1 MKIQIRKVITL
12 IALIPLGIGLVYVGR
27 AVYEGTM
34 TIRQLL
40 TENKQLKQ
48 SITNLTTEE
57 QIGYAKVVRQEPN
70 DGRLFTT
77 LRFVETDRTDKL
89 HKILEK
95 DYTIEGDVIHFDALI
110 VKFGPQMVMDGKA
123 RAMYLWR
130 RIYGEKMTPEQ
141 GFAIESV
148 GQEPARYGDLL
159 KLLPAGQRQMFWEN
173 IWDLAQNPEALKQYD
188 IEAVYGNAVYTRLR
202 PGLIY
207 VFQINPSG
215 QVWPQVVPEL

>member
-1 MKIQIRKVITL
+1 MKKRSIITI
-12 IALIPLGIGLVYVGR
+12 IAMIPLGIGLVYIGR
-27 AVYEGTM
+27 TAYEATM

-40 TENKQLKQ
+40 TENKQLRQ
-48 SITNLTTEE
+48 AITNLTTEE
-57 QIGYAKVVRQEPN
+57 QIGYAKVVRQETV
-70 DGRLFTT
+70 DGKLMTT
-77 LRFVETDRTDKL
+77 LKFVETDRKDKL
-89 HKILEK
+89 RKILEK
-95 DYTIEGDVIHFDALI
+95 EYTIEGDIVHFDALI
-110 VKFGPQMVMDGKA
+110 VKFGPQMVMDGRA

-141 GFAIESV
+141 GYAIESV
-148 GQEPARYGDLL
+148 GQEPARYSDLL
-159 KLLPAGQRQMFWEN
+159 KPLPIGHQQMFWDH
-173 IWDLAQNPEALKQYD
+173 IWDLAQNPEALKEYD

>member
-1 MKIQIRKVITL
+1 MKTQKIITF
-12 IALIPLGIGLVYVGR
+12 IVLIPLGIGLVYVGR

-40 TENKQLKQ
+40 TENKELKQ
-48 SITNLTTEE
+48 AITNLTTEE
-57 QIGYAKVVRQEPN
+57 QIGYAKVIRQEPN

-77 LRFVETDRTDKL
+77 LRFVETDRDDKL

-95 DYTIEGDVIHFDALI
+95 EYTIEGDIVHFDALI

-130 RIYGEKMTPEQ
+130 RVYGEKMTPEQ

-148 GQEPARYGDLL
+148 GQESARYADLF
-159 KLLPAGQRQMFWEN
+159 KLMPAEHRQLFWQY
-173 IWDLAQNPEALKQYD
+173 IWDLAESPDALKEYD
-188 IEAVYGNAVYTRLR
+188 IQAIYGNVVYTRLR

-215 QVWPQVVPEL
+215 QVWPQIVPEL

>member
-1 MKIQIRKVITL
+1 M
-12 IALIPLGIGLVYVGR
+12 VYVGR
-27 AVYEGTM
+27 AVYEGTT

-48 SITNLTTEE
+48 SITNLTAEE
-57 QIGYAKVVRQEPN
+57 QIGYAKVIRQEPN
-70 DGRLFTT
+70 DGKIFTT
-77 LRFVETDRTDKL
+77 LRFVETDRNDKL

-95 DYTIEGDVIHFDALI
+95 EYTIEGDIVHFDALI
-110 VKFGPQMVMDGKA
+110 VKFGPEMVMDGKA

-130 RIYGEKMTPEQ
+130 RVYGEKMTPEQ
-141 GFAIESV
+141 GFSIEAV

-159 KLLPAGQRQMFWEN
+159 NLLPAGHRNVFWEH
-173 IWDLAQNPEALKQYD
+173 IWDLTENPEALKEYD
-188 IEAVYGNAVYTRLR
+188 IEAVYGNVVYTRLR

-207 VFQINPSG
+207 VFQITSSG

>member
-77 LRFVETDRTDKL
+77 LRFVETDRNDKL

-130 RIYGEKMTPEQ
+130 RVYGEKMPPEQ

-148 GQEPARYGDLL
+148 GREPARYGDLL
-159 KLLPAGQRQMFWEN
+159 KLLGAGQRQMFWEH
-173 IWDLAQNPEALKQYD
+173 IWDLAQNPDALKQYD
-188 IEAVYGNAVYTRLR
+188 IQAVYGNAVYTQLR

-207 VFQINPSG
+207 VFQITPSG

>member
-1 MKIQIRKVITL
+1 MKIKIHRIITL

-40 TENKQLKQ
+40 TENKELKQ
-48 SITNLTTEE
+48 AITNLTAEE
-57 QIGYAKVVRQEPN
+57 QIGYAKVIRQEPN
-70 DGRLFTT
+70 DGKLFTT
-77 LRFVETDRTDKL
+77 LRFVETDRHDKL
-89 HKILEK
+89 KKILEK
-95 DYTIEGDVIHFDALI
+95 EYTIEGDVVHFDALI

-130 RIYGEKMTPEQ
+130 RIYGEKMPPEQ

-148 GQEPARYGDLL
+148 GREPARYADLL
-159 KLLPAGQRQMFWEN
+159 KLMPAGHRQLFWQH
-173 IWDLAQNPEALKQYD
+173 IWDLADNTETLGQYD
-188 IEAVYGNAVYTRLR
+188 IEAIYGNVVYTRLR

-207 VFQINPSG
+207 VFQITPSG
-215 QVWPQVVPEL
+215 QVYPQVVPEL